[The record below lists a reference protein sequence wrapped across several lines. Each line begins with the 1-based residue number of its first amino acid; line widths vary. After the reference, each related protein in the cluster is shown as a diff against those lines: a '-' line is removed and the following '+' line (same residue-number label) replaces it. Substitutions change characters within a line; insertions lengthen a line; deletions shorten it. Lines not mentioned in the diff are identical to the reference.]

1 MYLVLNA
8 FSCCFERVSSLLNRF
23 SAGFYTCPVNGTD
36 SPPYAVSLVSN
47 CSDATTNLLKV
58 VDTGSVDNVNYT
70 KNDSI
75 NRRPGTFASQKVRY
89 TVCLALLHSNY
100 SDYKRFIETVEL
112 NRMFGARRIIVYV
125 QSTSPDVQLVLDSYS
140 RDGVVETIPWDSL
153 PLTSW
158 TENMNSNDRTMQI
171 HYFGQVA
178 ALNDCLY
185 RSLSR
190 STFVVFTDVD
200 EVVVPRNV
208 TVKTEEAWTDML
220 EQATHDWLAS
230 GSAKFGSFPGVY
242 MIKNVFFP
250 LNLTQRLSN
259 NGSTLND
266 WLLQSSKVDTDS
278 KTVVY
283 RERYIYPYNERSK
296 YFVWSKA
303 AVMVGIHFPYETIDD
318 DNVQTVYVD
327 ERRGLLHH
335 YKVLNVSSNDK
346 DKKYVEDKWADQY
359 SDFLSD
365 RIEARRRAIKIDLKS

>member
-1 MYLVLNA
+1 MRLHTWDKHLHHGFFYELVI
-8 FSCCFERVSSLLNRF
+8 RY
-23 SAGFYTCPVNGTD
+23 SAAFYTCPVNGTD
-36 SPPYAVSLVSN
+36 SSPYAVSLVSK

-58 VDTGSVDNVNYT
+58 VDNGSADNVNYT
-70 KNDSI
+70 TNDSI
-75 NRRPGTFASQKVRY
+75 NSRPGTFASQKVRY

-140 RDGVVETIPWDSL
+140 RDGIVETIPWDSL

-158 TENMNSNDRTMQI
+158 TENTNLNDRTMQI

-220 EQATHDWLAS
+220 EQATHDWLSS
-230 GSAKFGSFPGVY
+230 GSAKFSSFPGVY

-250 LNLTQRLSN
+250 LNLTQRMSN

-266 WLLQSSKVDTDS
+266 WLLQSSKV
-278 KTVVY
+278 
-283 RERYIYPYNERSK
+283 RHR
-296 YFVWSKA
+296 
-303 AVMVGIHFPYETIDD
+303 
-318 DNVQTVYVD
+318 Q
-327 ERRGLLHH
+327 
-335 YKVLNVSSNDK
+335 
-346 DKKYVEDKWADQY
+346 
-359 SDFLSD
+359 
-365 RIEARRRAIKIDLKS
+365 